1 MEQDIQSEVDSS
13 LLRTERAA
21 THEWLPVISWASPHI
36 ASSIQVA
43 GISKESVIAQRV
55 SSTVHSRV
63 VCARPSENTEA
74 TRWVQEC

>member
-1 MEQDIQSEVDSS
+1 MEQDIQSKVDPS

-21 THEWLPVISWASPHI
+21 MHEWLPVTSWASPHI
-36 ASSIQVA
+36 ASTQVA
-43 GISKESVIAQRV
+43 GISKGSVFAKRV